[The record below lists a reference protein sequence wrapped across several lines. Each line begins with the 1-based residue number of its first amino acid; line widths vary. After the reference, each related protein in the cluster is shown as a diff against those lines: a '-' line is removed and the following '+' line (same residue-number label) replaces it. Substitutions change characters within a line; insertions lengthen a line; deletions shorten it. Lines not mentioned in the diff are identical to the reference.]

1 MNIFDKHDRRT
12 LLWHRR
18 GLSYVEVMLATV
30 IMSVLLVAAVRLFA
44 NLGRSA
50 LHTSDAAAA
59 ATLAVEM
66 IEEIRRLP
74 YKDPYAAAQFGPGD
88 GETDSGRVGFDDI
101 DDYHNW
107 SACPPEDRAGQ
118 PYSQYP
124 RLTRSVTVRHV
135 EADDFTQPAGASDEG
150 FKEVTITISTS
161 DRTIAKQRYVLAM
174 VSEPIP

>member
-1 MNIFDKHDRRT
+1 MIDKRSHCARA
-12 LLWHRR
+12 WHRW

-88 GETDSGRVGFDDI
+88 GETGAGRTGFDDI
-101 DDYHNW
+101 DDYDNW
-107 SACPPEDRAGQ
+107 SACPPEDRSGQ
-118 PYSQYP
+118 SFSQYP
-124 RLTRSVTVRHV
+124 RLTRAVNVRYV
-135 EADDFTQPAGASDEG
+135 EADDFTQASGTSDEG
-150 FKEVTITISTS
+150 FKEIIVTISTS
-161 DRTIAKQRYVLAM
+161 DRVVAQQSYILAR